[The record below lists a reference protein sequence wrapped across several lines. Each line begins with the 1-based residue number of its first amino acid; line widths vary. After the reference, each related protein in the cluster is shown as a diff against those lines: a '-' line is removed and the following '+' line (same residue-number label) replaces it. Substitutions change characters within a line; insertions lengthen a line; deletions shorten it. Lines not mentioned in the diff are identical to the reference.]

1 MGFNQKDKEKLRSN
15 NHRISGNILLTIT
28 SYVALIRALIS
39 VSMSGGLDYSPVM
52 CIPGYNSLLRV
63 NSATG

>member
-39 VSMSGGLDYSPVM
+39 VSMSGGPLSGDVHTW
-52 CIPGYNSLLRV
+52 L
-63 NSATG
+63 